1 MLHRISL
8 KLKLMFICIGIAIVP
23 VVIIGG
29 FCLQQF
35 SSFGEKTSKQSYA
48 ALEVEARWNP
58 QTGR

>member
-29 FCLQQF
+29 FSLQQF
-35 SSFGEKTSKQSYA
+35 SSFGEKTSEQSYA
-48 ALEVEARWNP
+48 ALEKEALG
-58 QTGR
+58 TMS